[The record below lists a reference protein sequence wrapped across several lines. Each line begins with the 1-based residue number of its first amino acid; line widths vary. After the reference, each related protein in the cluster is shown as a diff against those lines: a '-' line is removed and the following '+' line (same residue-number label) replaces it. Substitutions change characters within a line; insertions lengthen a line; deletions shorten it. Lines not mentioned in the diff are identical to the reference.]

1 MIKKLSG
8 NIFIY
13 GFTNGLKSLVPFI
26 MLPILTYYLSVKDYG
41 TLSLIEALV
50 LFVSPFVMLN
60 IHSAISVEYF
70 ILKDKNIFAQYV
82 TNALILTIFSFI
94 LVFVILNVFSGL
106 IANIIKINEIWI
118 KIIAFLAFLKII
130 PLVILSIFQSQNK
143 AFKYFLF
150 SLVLVILDFGLS
162 YVLIVIYNKGING
175 RIIGT
180 YGSYFVMSVIG
191 LIILYKFH
199 FVIKK
204 IVLNFSKQILEYG
217 LPLIFHSL
225 GGIILAMSDRFFL
238 SYFIN
243 NKEVGLYTVAY
254 QISGIMLLF
263 SMSVNQAWR
272 PMLFKFLK
280 EGYLTKIKKI
290 NTILL
295 IVFIIVFLIIYL
307 IIPYLYLFFVN
318 VKFYSSKVFIL
329 WLLIGFL
336 FQSLYFIYTNYLF
349 FYKKT
354 KLLGS
359 ITILGALLNLILN
372 YLGIRLFG
380 AIGVAYATAITWI
393 FYFFS
398 VYYFSKKLIK
408 RIK

>member
-8 NIFIY
+8 NILIY

-26 MLPILTYYLSVKDYG
+26 MLPILTNYLSVKDYG
-41 TLSLIEALV
+41 ILSLIEALV
-50 LFVSPFVMLN
+50 LFISPFVILN

-70 ILKDKNIFAQYV
+70 LLEDKNIFAQYV
-82 TNALILTIFSFI
+82 TNALILTIFSF
-94 LVFVILNVFSGL
+94 LLMSLILNLFAGDIS
-106 IANIIKINEIWI
+106 NIIKIDKFWV
-118 KIIAFLAFLKII
+118 KIVAFLAFLKII
-130 PLVILSIFQSQNK
+130 PIVTLTIFQAQNK
-143 AFKYFLF
+143 AFKYFIF
-150 SLVLVILDFGLS
+150 SLALVILDFGLS
-162 YVLIVIYNKGING
+162 YVLIVIYDKGING
-175 RIIGT
+175 RITGT
-180 YGSYFVMSVIG
+180 YGAYFVMSVIG

-238 SYFIN
+238 SHFIN

-272 PMLFKFLK
+272 PMLFKLLK

-290 NTILL
+290 NTVLL

-307 IIPYLYLFFVN
+307 IIPYLYLLFVN

-359 ITILGALLNLILN
+359 ITILGALLNLMLN